1 MTVFLKNVETGN
13 VFEMDGEN
21 DAKLISA
28 KLLLGK
34 YELVNQDKMTEK
46 ELDKVDIPEIST
58 VLPTKN
64 RLLSKAKGSK

>member
-1 MTVFLKNVETGN
+1 MTVYLKNVETGN

-28 KLLLGK
+28 KLLEGK
-34 YELVNQDKMTEK
+34 YELVNQDKMTKK

-64 RLLSKAKGSK
+64 RLLNKLKGSK